1 MSSNYPRSKPRPSD
15 PEFWTVEN
23 ELPDPISVS
32 KAEVDV
38 IERYFSD
45 LLDAVFE
52 PQPHTT
58 PAVATAY
65 QKGDKR

>member
-1 MSSNYPRSKPRPSD
+1 
-15 PEFWTVEN
+15 VEN
-23 ELPDPISVS
+23 ELPDPIPVS
-32 KAEVDV
+32 KAELDV
-38 IERYFSD
+38 VERYFSD

-52 PQPHTT
+52 PQPRTM